1 MQSQPNLEHMTVW
14 GLVTDASIVVQAV
27 MVCLVLASLISW
39 YLIVQRGG
47 VLRRS
52 ESLAKAFLK
61 RFRTDDI
68 AQLYHEGAGKDLPAD
83 AALQRIFLAG
93 YQAFSQ
99 LQPHAGNQPDVV
111 IDGVERSLHVA
122 IAEQEERLEK
132 GLPFLATVGSV
143 SPYIGLF
150 GTVWGIMNSFLGLS
164 QVQQATLTTVA
175 PGIAEAL
182 IATAIGL
189 FAAIPAVMAYN
200 RFSART
206 QTQVARY
213 YAFGNEL
220 QGRLHRRLHVL
231 TPNMAAAA

>member
-1 MQSQPNLEHMTVW
+1 MHDQANLEHMSVW
-14 GLVTDASIVVQAV
+14 GLVSEASIVVQAV
-27 MVCLVLASLISW
+27 MLCLVLASLLSW
-39 YLIVQRGG
+39 YLIIQRGG

-52 ESLAKAFLK
+52 ERQAKTFLK
-61 RFRTDDI
+61 RFRSDEI
-68 AQLYHEGAGKDLPAD
+68 GQLYREDSQQALPAD

-93 YQAFSQ
+93 YQTFSQ
-99 LQPHAGNQPDVV
+99 LRPHAGEHPDALL
-111 IDGVERSLHVA
+111 DGVERSLHVA
-122 IAEQEERLEK
+122 IAEQEVRLEK

-164 QVQQATLTTVA
+164 QVQQATLSTVA

-200 RFSART
+200 RFAARS
-206 QTQVARY
+206 QTLIARY
-213 YAFGNEL
+213 YAFANEL
-220 QGRLHRRLHVL
+220 QGRLQRSLHGAA
-231 TPNMAAAA
+231 PSMAAAA